1 MSNNTCHCDCSMD
14 PNLSWVGA
22 IAFAVLV
29 SIALVWYYS
38 TRRRNYVHVPPEDLH
53 AQIPPDAAQN
63 SPAEA
68 QNPPDAA

>member
-1 MSNNTCHCDCSMD
+1 MD

>member
-38 TRRRNYVHVPPEDLH
+38 TRRKNYVHVPPEDLH
-53 AQIPPDAAQN
+53 APNSPDAAQI
-63 SPAEA
+63 S
-68 QNPPDAA
+68 PDAA

>member
-1 MSNNTCHCDCSMD
+1 MD
-14 PNLSWVGA
+14 PNLSWLGA

-53 AQIPPDAAQN
+53 AQIPLDAAPNPPDGEQN

-68 QNPPDAA
+68 